1 MIPGTELLAHPRA
14 YLFWQGK
21 FAEQKLAPMYAHNDM
36 ARVRR
41 VLDVGC
47 GPGTNTRLFASAA
60 YLGVDVNPSYI
71 AYARRKYARDFLAAD
86 VCEYTAPPGEKYD
99 FILVNSFLHHVDLA
113 ATRRIL
119 AHLSTLLTEDGHV
132 HIIEV
137 VTPEQGNLPRQLAR
151 WDRGRYIR
159 PLAEWKD
166 IFGGA
171 FETAVFEPF
180 WLTRLGVKLWNMVYF
195 KGRARA

>member
-1 MIPGTELLAHPRA
+1 
-14 YLFWQGK
+14 
-21 FAEQKLAPMYAHNDM
+21 
-36 ARVRR
+36 
-41 VLDVGC
+41 
-47 GPGTNTRLFASAA
+47 
-60 YLGVDVNPSYI
+60 
-71 AYARRKYARDFLAAD
+71 
-86 VCEYTAPPGEKYD
+86 
-99 FILVNSFLHHVDLA
+99 
-113 ATRRIL
+113 
-119 AHLSTLLTEDGHV
+119 
-132 HIIEV
+132 
-137 VTPEQGNLPRQLAR
+137 LPRQWAR